1 MKNIFKYLG
10 VALAILMVSCEAD
23 PLIYNGNS
31 NPLISFSSPSYNL
44 EIVIDATGSLDVPV
58 NASSLSS
65 TDRTIGV
72 EVIATETTALAGSYS
87 VPATVTIPA
96 NEYSGILTIDGTD
109 IAGVDTNALN
119 LQIALTAGSGY
130 TAGPNANVSV
140 FQVCPVDAAFF
151 TGDYQMTHLVF
162 NGFGVPTFG
171 FGTIVTLSNA
181 GGTSRTFPAPY
192 APDLGSFSAVTWEF
206 GLSCNEVVWTATQD
220 SGIGCAATPAN
231 IELST
236 ADAAFGNGG
245 AYDPL
250 NDASF
255 TMNLVDDDADDC
267 GARTNVSIL
276 MTKI

>member
-23 PLIYNGNS
+23 PLIYNGNN

-58 NASSLSS
+58 NSSSLSS
-65 TDRTIGV
+65 TDRTVGV
-72 EVIATETTALAGSYS
+72 EVIVDDTTALAGSYS

-109 IAGVDTNALN
+109 IAGVDTS
-119 LQIALTAGSGY
+119 ALTLVIGLTPGSGF
-130 TAGPNANVSV
+130 TTGPNATISV
-140 FQVCPVDAAFF
+140 FQVCPVDPAFF

-171 FGTIVTLSNA
+171 FGTVVTLSNS

-236 ADAAFGNGG
+236 ADAAFGNG

>member
-31 NPLISFSSPSYNL
+31 NPLISFSSPTYNL
-44 EIVIDATGSLDVPV
+44 EIVIDATGTLEVPV
-58 NASSLSS
+58 NSSSLSS

-72 EVIATETTALAGSYS
+72 EVVADGTTALAGSYS

-96 NEYSGILTIDGTD
+96 NEYNGILTIDGTD
-109 IAGVDTNALN
+109 IAGVDTSALN
-119 LQIALTAGSGY
+119 LIISLTPGSGF
-130 TAGPNANVSV
+130 TTGPDANVNV
-140 FQVCPVDAAFF
+140 YQVCPVDETFF

-171 FGTIVTLSNA
+171 FAKQVTLSNP
-181 GGTSRTFPAPY
+181 GGTSRTFVAPY
-192 APDLGSFSAVTWEF
+192 APDLGAFSDVTWSF
-206 GLSCNEVVWTATQD
+206 GLSCNEVVWGPTQD
-220 SGIGCAATPAN
+220 TGVGCAATPAN

-236 ADAAFGNGG
+236 ADAAFGNG

>member
-1 MKNIFKYLG
+1 MKNIFKFLG
-10 VALAILMVSCEAD
+10 LALAILMVSCEAD
-23 PLIYNGNS
+23 PVIYNGNN
-31 NPLISFSSPSYNL
+31 NPLIAFSSPSYNL

-65 TDRTIGV
+65 TDRTVGV
-72 EVIATETTALAGSYS
+72 EVVLDETTALTGSYS

-96 NEYSGILTIDGTD
+96 NEYTGILTINGTD
-109 IAGVDTNALN
+109 IAGVDTSALS
-119 LQIALTAGSGY
+119 LTIALTPGSGF
-130 TAGPNANVSV
+130 TAGPNATVNV
-140 FQVCPVDAAFF
+140 FQICPVDETFF
-151 TGDYQMTHLVF
+151 TGNYQMTHLVF

-171 FGTIVTLSNA
+171 FAKQVDLLNP
-181 GGTSRTFPAPY
+181 GGTTRTFVAPY
-192 APDLGSFSAVTWEF
+192 APDLGAFSDVTWSFS
-206 GLSCNEVVWTATQD
+206 LSCNEVIWGASQD
-220 SGIGCAATPAN
+220 ALVGCAATPAN

-236 ADAAFGNGG
+236 ADAAFGNG

-255 TMNLVDDDADDC
+255 TMNLVDDDVDDC